1 MPPSSAARS
10 KTDPLV
16 ITIDGPAGV
25 GKSTVAKLLA
35 RRLKLGYLDTGATY
49 RALAYRALSLGLDPR
64 DETRMARL
72 AAGLRLVFKRTDWGC
87 VRILLSGR
95 DVTRRIRTEPVT
107 EAAAVVAQHP
117 RVRAVLVRLQRR
129 LLRSRRLVVEGRD
142 TGTVVFPRAAYK
154 FFLTA
159 APRVRAGRRRMEL
172 QEVQG
177 RSPSLS
183 AIAGQ
188 LRARDRLDRRRQ
200 IGPLVKPSGAVV
212 VDTSRLAARGVVE
225 RMLRHL
231 PPAVSNSH

>member
-10 KTDPLV
+10 KIEPLV

-64 DETRMARL
+64 DERRMARL
-72 AAGLRLVFKRTDWGC
+72 AAGLRLVFKRTDWGR
-87 VRILLSGR
+87 VRILLDGR

-129 LLRSRRLVVEGRD
+129 LVRSRRLVVEGRD
-142 TGTVVFPRAAYK
+142 TGTVVFPRASYK

-188 LRARDRLDRRRQ
+188 LRARDRLDRRRR

-212 VDTSRLAARGVVE
+212 VDTSRLAARDVVK

-231 PPAVSNSH
+231 PPAISNSH

>member
-1 MPPSSAARS
+1 MI
-10 KTDPLV
+10 

-49 RALAYRALSLGLDPR
+49 RALAYEALQRRLDPH
-64 DETRMARL
+64 DEAGMARL
-72 AAGLRLVFKRTDWGC
+72 AAGLRLVFKRADWGC
-87 VRILLSGR
+87 VRILLNGR
-95 DVTRRIRTEPVT
+95 DVTRRIRTEAVT

-129 LLRSRRLVVEGRD
+129 LVRSRRLVVEGRD
-142 TGTVVFPRAAYK
+142 TGTVVFPRASYK

-212 VDTSRLAARGVVE
+212 VNTSRLAARDVVE
-225 RMLRHL
+225 RMLL
-231 PPAVSNSH
+231 EIP